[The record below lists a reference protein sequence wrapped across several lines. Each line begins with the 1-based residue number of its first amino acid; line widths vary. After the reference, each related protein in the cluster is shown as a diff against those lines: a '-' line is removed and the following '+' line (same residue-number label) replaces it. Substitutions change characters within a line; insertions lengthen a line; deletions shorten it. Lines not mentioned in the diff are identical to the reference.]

1 VHTDFLH
8 VFGEPPGKLMKIGI
22 LTDTDNTRSTAEA
35 LYSDLILR
43 P

>member
-1 VHTDFLH
+1 MQ
-8 VFGEPPGKLMKIGI
+8 VFGEPPGRLTRIGV

-35 LYSDLILR
+35 LYSDLVLS